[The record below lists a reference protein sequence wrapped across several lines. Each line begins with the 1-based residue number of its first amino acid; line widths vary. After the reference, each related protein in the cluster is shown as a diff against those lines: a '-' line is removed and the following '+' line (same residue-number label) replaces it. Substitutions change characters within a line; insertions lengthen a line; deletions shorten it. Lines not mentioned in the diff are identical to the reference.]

1 MPSPISFIIP
11 ALNEEAALAPMLD
24 GLRAALDAAA
34 CADAD
39 IIVVDNGSRDA
50 TAAVTRKHGTR
61 VISEPRRVR
70 AALRPI
76 RLIRIHNPSRPGKRK
91 SNSQLTSM

>member
-50 TAAVTRKHGTR
+50 TTVAVARKHGAR

-76 RLIRIHNPSRPGKRK
+76 RLITR
-91 SNSQLTSM
+91 SQSSSPRQTEI